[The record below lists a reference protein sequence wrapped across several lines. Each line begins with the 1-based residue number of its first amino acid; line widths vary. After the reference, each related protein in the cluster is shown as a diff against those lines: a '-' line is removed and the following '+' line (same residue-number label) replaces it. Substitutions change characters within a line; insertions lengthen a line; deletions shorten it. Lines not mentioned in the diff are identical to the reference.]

1 MTNEAMHT
9 RTPYEGEIM
18 KARMHPPMD
27 ENEYGKAELMPG
39 TYRICRECTGT
50 GQAPDGLPNE
60 CLGCGGIGL
69 LPLR

>member
-18 KARMHPPMD
+18 KARMYPPMD

-39 TYRICRECTGT
+39 TYRICRECTVRGRHRMDYPT
-50 GQAPDGLPNE
+50 SAWAAVG
-60 CLGCGGIGL
+60 
-69 LPLR
+69 